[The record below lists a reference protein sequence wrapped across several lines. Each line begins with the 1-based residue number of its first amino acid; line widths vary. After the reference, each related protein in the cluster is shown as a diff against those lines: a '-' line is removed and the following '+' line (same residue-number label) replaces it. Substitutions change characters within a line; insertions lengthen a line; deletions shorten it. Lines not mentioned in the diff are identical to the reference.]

1 MQVKRLASCMS
12 FLKKVGLLI
21 LQHDRLFCRCQKW
34 VYWVSQMSNFRS
46 SNDRRFSE
54 SGVTAAE
61 SVKGGGG

>member
-21 LQHDRLFCRCQKW
+21 LQHDRLFCR
-34 VYWVSQMSNFRS
+34 WVSQMSNFRS